1 MAIEQQSPN
10 IARGVHVDRDEPD
23 IGAGDQVLKT
33 KQNSDSRGLTELIL
47 NRCLVFVSQYVEGFA
62 CLVVLGLQ
70 LSKPYC
76 LPPKLIS
83 IM

>member
-33 KQNSDSRGLTELIL
+33 KQNSDSLGFRRTNIDYIIAAL
-47 NRCLVFVSQYVEGFA
+47 LV
-62 CLVVLGLQ
+62 L
-70 LSKPYC
+70 
-76 LPPKLIS
+76 
-83 IM
+83 